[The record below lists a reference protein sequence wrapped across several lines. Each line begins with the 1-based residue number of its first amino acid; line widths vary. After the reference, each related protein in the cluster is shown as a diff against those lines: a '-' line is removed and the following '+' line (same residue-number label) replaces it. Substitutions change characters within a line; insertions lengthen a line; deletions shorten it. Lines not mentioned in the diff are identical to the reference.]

1 LVDTSDARL
10 GLGSIVVSGRHIFAF
25 RLRIPTHGVAFFESD
40 FMIALGPRQGD
51 IVCLSSANT
60 QRRDD
65 WYQEIFMVE
74 TTQHGVRAH
83 GNILAQAMS
92 GSAIEVMMRCRRR
105 IRDTGTQ
112 GHMGTRPIVMGNPRF
127 QNRP

>member
-1 LVDTSDARL
+1 METGAGIRQKSAHKRTFTSRVPCRRL
-10 GLGSIVVSGRHIFAF
+10 PHRRITVVIRKYSAADGR
-25 RLRIPTHGVAFFESD
+25 
-40 FMIALGPRQGD
+40 
-51 IVCLSSANT
+51 C
-60 QRRDD
+60 
-65 WYQEIFMVE
+65 QEILMVE

-92 GSAIEVMMRCRRR
+92 ESGIEVMMRCRRR

-112 GHMGTRPIVMGNPRF
+112 GHMWARRIVMGNPRF